1 MPAML
6 TEAYNMGVAAL
17 TLVAVMVLGC
27 ALRALLRHYNVQCR
41 APVRRRPR
49 SKDECRLEE
58 GSQSRIS
65 PALSGGGLKI
75 EEVEMTTKER
85 SGQPS
90 DAEETDNFPPSANTR
105 SRSS

>member
-1 MPAML
+1 
-6 TEAYNMGVAAL
+6 MGVAAL

-27 ALRALLRHYNVQCR
+27 SLRALLRHYNVQCR

-49 SKDECRLEE
+49 SKEECRLEE
-58 GSQSRIS
+58 GSRSRIS
-65 PALSGGGLKI
+65 PQPALSGGGLKI
-75 EEVEMTTKER
+75 EEVEMTTKGR

-90 DAEETDNFPPSANTR
+90 DVEETDNSPSSANTR